1 MFSNLLWLSHMLLKM
16 LSLSLNASFS
26 QVDMPIA
33 EEFDKIML
41 VLDQPSIDGIKPR
54 WILWWIVE

>member
-1 MFSNLLWLSHMLLKM
+1 MLLKM